1 MTLEPERPLRR
12 VEHAGRQVG
21 LLVWTENGTWRSAW
35 RLDSGAWHSVRGT
48 SESEEHAAQ
57 VASNAAQEHIQS
69 GRSVPRRA
77 ARERA
82 EASNDETPMAQTP
95 SPGTALTSESWRARH
110 TAWTQA
116 NDALAAH
123 RDALPEEPTRPQIA
137 MLRLLEARAEEARRA
152 MDGQLSRILRPQRRR
167 PGVPRENDT
176 DTDSGSSER

>member
-1 MTLEPERPLRR
+1 MTQEPERPLRR
-12 VEHAGRQVG
+12 MEHAGRQVG
-21 LLVWTENGTWRSAW
+21 VLVWNENGTWRSAW

-69 GRSVPRRA
+69 GRSVPRRG
-77 ARERA
+77 ARERVA
-82 EASNDETPMAQTP
+82 APGDDTDLPAASIAPT
-95 SPGTALTSESWRARH
+95 GTALTSESWRARH

-116 NDALAAH
+116 SEALAAH
-123 RDALPEEPTRPQIA
+123 RQTLPDEPTRSQIA

-167 PGVPRENDT
+167 PGVPR
-176 DTDSGSSER
+176 DSEA

>member
-1 MTLEPERPLRR
+1 MTMEPERPLRR

-69 GRSVPRRA
+69 GRSVPRRG

-82 EASNDETPMAQTP
+82 EASNDELPALAP
-95 SPGTALTSESWRARH
+95 ASPGTALTSENWRARH

-123 RDALPEEPTRPQIA
+123 RATLTDEPTRPQIA

-167 PGVPRENDT
+167 PGVPRDSEPDT
-176 DTDSGSSER
+176 GNGSEG